1 MRQAIHLPLG
11 RLEYGVTYNLQQ
23 RLLELR
29 RLGEI
34 ADAVITVEHDPVFTI
49 GRSGSRDEILVD
61 EASLAREGISV
72 HEVERGGRITYHG
85 PGQLVL
91 YPIIDLRDH
100 GRDIRAYVHN
110 LEEAVIGY
118 LGEVGITGTRREG
131 FPGVWV
137 KTRKISSI
145 GVYVRHWIT
154 MHGLAINVD
163 VNKSHFRMINPCGLQ
178 IQVTSITDLTTDDH
192 PLTEVRTGLLS
203 RLARLFQWRF
213 KEVDPARFIGVGI
226 QKGYR

>member
-11 RLEYGVTYNLQQ
+11 HLEYGVTYNLQR

-61 EASLAREGISV
+61 EPSLAREGISI
-72 HEVERGGRITYHG
+72 HQVERGGRITYHG

-100 GRDIRAYVHN
+100 GRDIRGYVRN
-110 LEEAVIGY
+110 LEQSVIDY
-118 LGEVGITGTRREG
+118 LEEVGIAGTRREG

-137 KTRKISSI
+137 KTKKIASI

-154 MHGLAINVD
+154 MHGLAVNVD
-163 VNKSHFRMINPCGLQ
+163 VNKSHFQMINPCGLQ
-178 IQVTSITDLTTDDH
+178 IQVTSVAEHTTDDH
-192 PLTEVRTGLLS
+192 PLTEVGAGLLS

-213 KEVDPARFIGVGI
+213 KEVDPARFIGVGA
-226 QKGYR
+226 QGGHR